1 MSESTGG
8 SPNRTHLSQADEAL
22 RQARTA
28 DDRSEADR
36 ATFAAASHV
45 RPGVALKPINQVYPR
60 AKRQV
65 LANRGH

>member
-1 MSESTGG
+1 MSETTATTTPQ
-8 SPNRTHLSQADEAL
+8 SP
-22 RQARTA
+22 A

-45 RPGVALKPINQVYPR
+45 RPGVVLKPINQVYPR